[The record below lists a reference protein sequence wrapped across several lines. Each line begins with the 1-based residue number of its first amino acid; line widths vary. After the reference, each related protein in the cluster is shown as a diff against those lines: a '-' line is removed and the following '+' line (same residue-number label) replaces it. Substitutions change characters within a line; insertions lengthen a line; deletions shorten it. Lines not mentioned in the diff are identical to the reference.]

1 MEAVPSS
8 ALIPLAKTHN
18 RKSSRTI
25 LSVKSMATTEQMS
38 ARRRERT
45 IPMSPFE
52 ARLSLVAALASQTAS
67 LSQRLLM
74 DLANETAKYVFPSKR
89 FETRNLEEAL
99 MSVPDLETVEFKV
112 LNRTDQYEIREVESF
127 FIAETTMPGKYGFD
141 FAGTSQS
148 FNVLAEYLFGKNTN
162 AKPMEMT
169 TPVFT
174 RRVKSEGTKMEM
186 TTPVITKR
194 ADNQDKWTMSFV
206 MPSKYG
212 ADLPLPKDSSV
223 TIKEVPKKVIAVV
236 AFSGFVTDEEVKRR
250 ESTLRGSLK
259 NDSRFR
265 IKEGVFVEVAQY
277 NPPFTFHF
285 LAAMKYHLKLKENI
299 LNFKLLPVLVRT

>member
-1 MEAVPSS
+1 METVPSS
-8 ALIPLAKTHN
+8 ALIPLLQTGN

-25 LSVKSMATTEQMS
+25 FSVKSMETTEQKS

-67 LSQRLLM
+67 LSQRLLT
-74 DLANETAKYVFPSKR
+74 DLASETAKYVFPSKR
-89 FETRNLEEAL
+89 FQARNLEEAL

-127 FIAETTMPGKYGFD
+127 FIAQTTMPGKFGFD
-141 FAGTSQS
+141 FAGASQS
-148 FNVLAEYLFGKNTN
+148 FNVLAEYLFGKNTDG
-162 AKPMEMT
+162 KQMEMT

-194 ADNQDKWTMSFV
+194 DDIPDKWTMSFV

-223 TIKEVPKKVIAVV
+223 TIKEVPKKIIAVV
-236 AFSGFVTDEEVKRR
+236 AFSGFVTDQEVKRR
-250 ESTLRGSLK
+250 ESSLRTSLK

-265 IKEGVFVEVAQY
+265 IKEGASVEVAQY
-277 NPPFTFHF
+277 NPPFT
-285 LAAMKYHLKLKENI
+285 
-299 LNFKLLPVLVRT
+299 LPFSRRNEISLEVERKQT

>member
-1 MEAVPSS
+1 METVPSS
-8 ALIPLAKTHN
+8 VLIPLLQTRN
-18 RKSSRTI
+18 RKSSSTI
-25 LSVKSMATTEQMS
+25 FSVKSMETTEQKR

-52 ARLSLVAALASQTAS
+52 ARVSLVAALAS
-67 LSQRLLM
+67 LSQRLLT
-74 DLANETAKYVFPSKR
+74 DLASETAKYVFPSKR

-112 LNRTDQYEIREVESF
+112 LNRTDQYEIREVE
-127 FIAETTMPGKYGFD
+127 
-141 FAGTSQS
+141 
-148 FNVLAEYLFGKNTN
+148 NTD
-162 AKPMEMT
+162 AKQMEMT

-223 TIKEVPKKVIAVV
+223 TIKEVPKKIIAVV

-250 ESTLRGSLK
+250 ESTLRTSLK
-259 NDSRFR
+259 NDTRFR
-265 IKEGVFVEVAQY
+265 IKEGVSVEVAQY
-277 NPPFTFHF
+277 NPPFT
-285 LAAMKYHLKLKENI
+285 
-299 LNFKLLPVLVRT
+299 LPFSRRNEISLEVERKQP